1 MTLVVFVVTF
11 VVAGGILVMVLALAR
26 GERASWFKGVSPAI
40 LSPLGVIFGLM
51 VVFIAAQVWSDIDRA
66 QAAVD
71 RPRTGEAESNAQRA
85 SGLADGLV
93 LAAAQPKAK

>member
-66 QAAVD
+66 QAAS
-71 RPRTGEAESNAQRA
+71 RSA
-85 SGLADGLV
+85 SHRRSRIQCSTRIRIG
-93 LAAAQPKAK
+93 